1 MKHMWT
7 PWRMEYILRGRQT
20 GCIFCEMLDSQD
32 DRETLILHRGEQT
45 FMVLNKYPYTTGHL
59 MVVPYRHLDTLEAL
73 SREEVCD
80 LTTTLILGIRAL
92 RASLK
97 PEGLNLGANIGRV
110 AGAGVESHFHL
121 HVVPRWTGDT
131 NFMPIAADVR
141 VIPQALSETYDQVKL
156 AIDAISHDRDAE
168 KQ

>member
-7 PWRMEYILRGRQT
+7 PWRMEYILQGRQAS
-20 GCIFCEMLDSQD
+20 CIFCEMLDFQD
-32 DRETLILHRGEQT
+32 DREALILYRGERS

-73 SREEVCD
+73 SPEEICD
-80 LTTTLILGIRAL
+80 LTTTLTLSIRAL

-97 PEGLNLGANIGRV
+97 PEGVNIGANIGRV
-110 AGAGVESHFHL
+110 AGAGVESHFHA

-156 AIDAISHDRDAE
+156 AIDAISQAAIRE
-168 KQ
+168 